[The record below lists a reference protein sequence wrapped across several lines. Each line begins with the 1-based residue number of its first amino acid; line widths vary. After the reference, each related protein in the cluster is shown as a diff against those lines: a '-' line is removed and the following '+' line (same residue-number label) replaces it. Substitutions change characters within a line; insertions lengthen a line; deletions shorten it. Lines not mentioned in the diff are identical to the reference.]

1 MTRDGDDGCRW
12 FSEYP
17 SCEWAPALLALEDYG
32 GERVAQA
39 LQQTI
44 LYQEDG
50 ESIARPP
57 VLQQT
62 LDACRI
68 AQRVVDEILE
78 GRHAPPKSRQ
88 NLFDRL
94 KEIFNALLFR
104 CYLGALLDED
114 MVLVYK
120 RTVRYAKR
128 EIARL
133 NATSGRYSPS
143 LTTGGDEAEDLAQ
156 QAFRLAFSGQRSW
169 PCERLPL
176 VPFLQGT
183 VKSLA
188 SHEIDR
194 HRRRP
199 QHVSLDPGAA
209 DTDDSSAI
217 SQQLD
222 RLSGDSLSPEEA
234 LRRRD
239 AVLKAIGND
248 RELRSITER
257 LLCGQ
262 TPKQVAADL
271 GISLATVYRRIRHL
285 VAAID
290 ATLSIDRKLRN
301 KERS

>member
-1 MTRDGDDGCRW
+1 MTAAGGSANTRVANGPRLFSPWRTTGANAWRRRSSRRSFIRKTESRSPALRSSNRRSMLAASPRESSTRSSKVATLHRRAGRISSTASRKSSTPFCFAATSAPSSRRTWSWSTRGPCATPSGRSPASTPPREGTHRRSPPAATRRRTSLSKPSASPSPASDPGRAKGCRW
-12 FSEYP
+12 CRFSREP
-17 SCEWAPALLALEDYG
+17 S
-32 GERVAQA
+32 R
-39 LQQTI
+39 
-44 LYQEDG
+44 
-50 ESIARPP
+50 
-57 VLQQT
+57 
-62 LDACRI
+62 
-68 AQRVVDEILE
+68 
-78 GRHAPPKSRQ
+78 
-88 NLFDRL
+88 
-94 KEIFNALLFR
+94 
-104 CYLGALLDED
+104 
-114 MVLVYK
+114 
-120 RTVRYAKR
+120 
-128 EIARL
+128 
-133 NATSGRYSPS
+133 
-143 LTTGGDEAEDLAQ
+143 
-156 QAFRLAFSGQRSW
+156 
-169 PCERLPL
+169 
-176 VPFLQGT
+176 
-183 VKSLA
+183 SLA

-222 RLSGDSLSPEEA
+222 RLSGDVLFSPEEA

-239 AVLKAIGND
+239 EVLKAIGND